1 MKALG
6 TYTYVDEFDS
16 KVVVEYSGKD
26 KKQASMN
33 INIDFDDLYSYFY
46 SLYYEKYN
54 ANPSGLEWEMYQVS
68 TLGDIA
74 DTVEEASRIDAET
87 VWEMVEIFNS
97 CSVDMQVE
105 ILFCLTDVVARHKKN
120 SEENMLAKKLID
132 SLYSV

>member
-1 MKALG
+1 MG
-6 TYTYVDEFDS
+6 DFNTYADEFDNQ
-16 KVVVEYSGKD
+16 VIVEYSGKD
-26 KKQASMN
+26 EKQASMN
-33 INIDFDDLYSYFY
+33 INIDFDDLYNYFY
-46 SLYYEKYN
+46 PLYYEKYN
-54 ANPSGLEWEMYQVS
+54 ANPSDLEWEMYQVS

-74 DTVEEASRIDAET
+74 DIVEEASKIDAEV

>member
-1 MKALG
+1 MKALNA
-6 TYTYVDEFDS
+6 YVDEFDNQ
-16 KVVVEYSGKD
+16 VIVECFGED
-26 KKQASMN
+26 GKQASMN
-33 INIDFDDLYSYFY
+33 INVDFDDLYSYFY
-46 SLYYEKYN
+46 SLYYDKYN
-54 ANPSGLEWEMYQVS
+54 ANPSDLEWEMYQVS
-68 TLGDIA
+68 SLGDIA
-74 DTVEEASRIDAET
+74 DIVEEASKIDAEV

>member
-6 TYTYVDEFDS
+6 TYTYVDEFDR

-33 INIDFDDLYSYFY
+33 INVDFDDLYSYFY

-54 ANPSGLEWEMYQVS
+54 ANPSDLEWEMYQVS

-74 DTVEEASRIDAET
+74 DIVEEASRIDAET

-120 SEENMLAKKLID
+120 SEENMLARKLID
-132 SLYSV
+132 SLYAV

>member
-1 MKALG
+1 MG
-6 TYTYVDEFDS
+6 DFNTYADEFDNQ
-16 KVVVEYSGKD
+16 VIVEYSGED
-26 KKQASMN
+26 EKQASMN
-33 INIDFDDLYSYFY
+33 INIDFDDLYNYFY
-46 SLYYEKYN
+46 PLYYEKYN
-54 ANPSGLEWEMYQVS
+54 ANPSDLEWEMYQVS

-74 DTVEEASRIDAET
+74 DIVEEASKIDTET

>member
-33 INIDFDDLYSYFY
+33 IDVDFDDLYNYFY

-54 ANPSGLEWEMYQVS
+54 ANPSNLEWEMYQVS

-74 DTVEEASRIDAET
+74 GIVEEASRIDAEV

-105 ILFCLTDVVARHKKN
+105 IIFSCADVVARHKKN
-120 SEENMLAKKLID
+120 SEENMLARKLID
-132 SLYSV
+132 KLDAV

>member
-1 MKALG
+1 MDTLH
-6 TYTYVDEFDS
+6 TYVDEFDN
-16 KVVVEYSGKD
+16 KIVVECFGED
-26 KKQASMN
+26 KKQTYMD
-33 INIDFDDLYSYFY
+33 IDVDFDDLYNYFY

-54 ANPSGLEWEMYQVS
+54 ANPSNLEWEMYQIS

-74 DTVEEASRIDAET
+74 DVVEEASRIDAEV

>member
-33 INIDFDDLYSYFY
+33 INVDFDDLYSYFY

-54 ANPSGLEWEMYQVS
+54 ANPSDLEWEMYQVS

-74 DTVEEASRIDAET
+74 DIVEEASRIDAET

-120 SEENMLAKKLID
+120 SEENMLARKLID
-132 SLYSV
+132 SLYAV

>member
-1 MKALG
+1 MKALNA
-6 TYTYVDEFDS
+6 YVDEFDNQ
-16 KVVVEYSGKD
+16 VIVECFGED
-26 KKQASMN
+26 GKQASMN

-46 SLYYEKYN
+46 SLYYDKYN
-54 ANPSGLEWEMYQVS
+54 ANPSDLEWEMYQVS

-74 DTVEEASRIDAET
+74 DIVEEASRINAEV

-105 ILFCLTDVVARHKKN
+105 ILFCFTDVVAKHKKN
-120 SEENMLAKKLID
+120 SEENMLAKRLID